1 MKEIEEKNYLSN
13 KQPSLPFFSNYY
25 ICFYMMGAATDT
37 AFCSAGSGDIS
48 KILHS
53 LQCTTLVTILHRFEF
68 DFWKKSSL
76 APFVV
81 AVSGRLN
88 FKLDSPHIVRNWVNF
103 VTVPTFQQL
112 CQYFYAT
119 LNLLRIILT
128 QAPVQNN
135 NHLMQNVKCSL
146 KR

>member
-1 MKEIEEKNYLSN
+1 M
-13 KQPSLPFFSNYY
+13 PR
-25 ICFYMMGAATDT
+25 AATDT
-37 AFCSAGSGDIS
+37 AFSPAGSGDIS
-48 KILHS
+48 KILHGC
-53 LQCTTLVTILHRFEF
+53 QCTNLVTILHRFEF
-68 DFWKKSSL
+68 EFWKKSSL

-119 LNLLRIILT
+119 LNLLRMILT

-135 NHLMQNVKCSL
+135 DNLMKNGKCSL